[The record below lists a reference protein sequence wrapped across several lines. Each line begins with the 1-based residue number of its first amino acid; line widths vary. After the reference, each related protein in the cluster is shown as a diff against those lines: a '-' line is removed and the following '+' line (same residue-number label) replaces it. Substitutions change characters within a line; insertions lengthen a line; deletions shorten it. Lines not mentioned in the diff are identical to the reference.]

1 MAAVQDGKPEGGKC
15 FRHSDGVLRDRTQ
28 ERPRRILFRS
38 TAESNM
44 HSFSVSSS
52 RVHTMLVCQPE
63 KREDNRGRR
72 IAPLTHGHAGLEV
85 EAAGAHGGTRPI
97 AEDSKCML

>member
-1 MAAVQDGKPEGGKC
+1 
-15 FRHSDGVLRDRTQ
+15 
-28 ERPRRILFRS
+28 
-38 TAESNM
+38 
-44 HSFSVSSS
+44 
-52 RVHTMLVCQPE
+52 MLVCQPE